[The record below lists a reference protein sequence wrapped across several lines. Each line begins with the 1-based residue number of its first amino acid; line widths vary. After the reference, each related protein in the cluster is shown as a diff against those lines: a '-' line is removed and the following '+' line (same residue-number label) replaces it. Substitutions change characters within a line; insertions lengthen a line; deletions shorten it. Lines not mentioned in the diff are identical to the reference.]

1 MGCDKNC
8 TKREIEWLPV
18 QDGVTE
24 ENMLSCSCENAKIT
38 TSCWITINNQQEDAR
53 TQQKGYPMSKTRSC
67 SETAGRAAV
76 RWQEGCNHN
85 KIKFHTV
92 RGVTHKLENNNTKK
106 FSHCCEGSEPH
117 VRLPSLGIW
126 QRVWEFPGNLTLKT
140 SGIWLQDFQRTGENR
155 LQSWRAQN
163 ILCTKTQ
170 ENGRVTPTETEPDL
184 PASAGGSSV
193 EAWVSKGSPQ
203 GWGR

>member
-1 MGCDKNC
+1 
-8 TKREIEWLPV
+8 
-18 QDGVTE
+18 
-24 ENMLSCSCENAKIT
+24 MLEPNKKDT
-38 TSCWITINNQQEDAR
+38 PRPRQE
-53 TQQKGYPMSKTRSC
+53 
-67 SETAGRAAV
+67 AAV
-76 RWQEGCNHN
+76 RRQEGCNHN

-106 FSHCCEGSEPH
+106 FSHCCEGSQPH

-170 ENGRVTPTETEPDL
+170 ENGRVTSLGLNQIYLLVLEGLLWRHGSARAHHRDGG
-184 PASAGGSSV
+184 ASSN
-193 EAWVSKGSPQ
+193 SP
-203 GWGR
+203 GRWPLA